1 MSVVAKILIVVNLL
15 LAVAFLAASATYL
28 GAKTSAKKELAEYKI
43 KAQADIQTLT
53 NQKEKLSADVSE
65 AEANA
70 REAEK
75 GKREAEAK
83 LASKEE
89 VWSEVDKAFQAQ
101 KDALATLSTTLENAQ
116 NDLDAQVK
124 RNADLTNQAAAAIR
138 DKEDAVTREN
148 AAVAD
153 KQRLEDELITA
164 RQQLADG
171 AKALHRVQEELA
183 NAKLKIKGL
192 EDAYGPA
199 SELIGTPALEAVVT
213 GVSTDVNL
221 VLLSLGRDDGMKK
234 GFELTI
240 YRGSEYVGKV
250 IVDQVQKD
258 HCTAYSVKAVE
269 RTPIRVGDRGTTRF

>member
-28 GAKTSAKKELAEYKI
+28 GAKTSAKKELEEYKI
-43 KAQADIQTLT
+43 KAQAEIQTLT
-53 NQKEKLSADVSE
+53 SQKETLQADVSE

-75 GKREAEAK
+75 LKRDAEAK
-83 LASKEE
+83 LKAKED
-89 VWSEVDKAFQAQ
+89 VWDDVDKAFQAI
-101 KDALATLSTTLENAQ
+101 KEAHVTLVSSHEAMK
-116 NDLDAQVK
+116 NDLSAQVE
-124 RNADLTNQAAAAIR
+124 RNSDLTKQAAAAIR
-138 DKEDAVTREN
+138 DKEGAVTREN

-171 AKALHRVQEELA
+171 AKALNRVQTELGQ
-183 NAKLKIKGL
+183 AKLKIKGL

-199 SELIGTPALEAVVT
+199 SDLIGTPALDAVVT

-221 VLLSLGRDDGMKK
+221 VMLSLGRDDGVKK

-240 YRGSEYVGKV
+240 YRGGEYVGKV
-250 IVDQVQKD
+250 IVDQVSKD
-258 HCTAYSVKAVE
+258 HSTAYSVKAVE
-269 RTPIRVGDRGTTRF
+269 KTPIRVGDRGTTRF